1 LTSEKRDGVFGNEI
15 MNMKKSDRVQA
26 HTASHVNRDIER
38 QAARRLVRAA
48 GQSPTALTRRI
59 NELEDEWDIER
70 WLEMNASAL
79 AFTGVVLGIF
89 VNRKFFAI
97 PGIVLPFLFQHAVQ
111 GWCPP
116 IPIFRRRGV
125 RTRREIDA
133 EKFALKALRGDFL
146 QVQKNGDPQK
156 SALAAWQGANA

>member
-1 LTSEKRDGVFGNEI
+1 
-15 MNMKKSDRVQA
+15 MKKKDRLQA
-26 HTASHVNRDIER
+26 HTATHVNREIER
-38 QAARRLVRAA
+38 EAARRRVRAA
-48 GQSPTALTRRI
+48 GQAPAALTRRI

-70 WLEMNASAL
+70 WLQMNAAAL
-79 AFTGVVLGIF
+79 AFTGTVLGIF

-97 PGIVLPFLFQHAVQ
+97 PCIVLPFLFQHAVQ

-133 EKFALKALRGDFL
+133 EKFALKALRGDFAH
-146 QVQKNGDPQK
+146 VERNGDPKKAAQ
-156 SALAAWQGANA
+156 AAWQAANS